1 MNDWDKDNLHFLL
14 TVSSE
19 VFEDWLAQADEDDI
33 EYAMELIQ
41 QAKSEL
47 ILQKMEILDDVEDTT
62 DAKSILQ
69 KIRDRKLDR

>member
-33 EYAMELIQ
+33 EYAIELLQ

-47 ILQKMEILDDVEDTT
+47 LLQKMEILDDVDDTT

-69 KIRDRKLDR
+69 KIRDRRA

>member
-14 TVSSE
+14 TVDPE
-19 VFEDWLAQADEDDI
+19 VFEDWLAQADEDDV
-33 EYAMELIQ
+33 EYAIELLQ

-47 ILQKMEILDDVEDTT
+47 ILQKMEILDDVDDTT

-69 KIRDRKLDR
+69 KIRDRRA

>member
-1 MNDWDKDNLHFLL
+1 MNEWDKDNLHFLL
-14 TVSSE
+14 TVDPE

-33 EYAMELIQ
+33 EYAIELLQ

-47 ILQKMEILDDVEDTT
+47 LLQKMEILDDVEDTT

-69 KIRDRKLDR
+69 KIKDRKLDR

>member
-14 TVSSE
+14 TVDPE
-19 VFEDWLAQADEDDI
+19 VFEDWLAQADEDDV
-33 EYAMELIQ
+33 EYAIELLQ

>member
-14 TVSSE
+14 TVDPE
-19 VFEDWLAQADEDDI
+19 VFEDWLAQADEDDV
-33 EYAMELIQ
+33 EYAIELLQ

-47 ILQKMEILDDVEDTT
+47 LLQKMEILDDVEDTT

>member
-19 VFEDWLAQADEDDI
+19 VFEDWLAQADEDDV
-33 EYAMELIQ
+33 EYAIELLQ

-47 ILQKMEILDDVEDTT
+47 ILQKMEILDDVDDTT

-69 KIRDRKLDR
+69 KIRDRRA

>member
-33 EYAMELIQ
+33 EYAIELLQ

-47 ILQKMEILDDVEDTT
+47 LLQKMEILDDVEDTT

>member
-1 MNDWDKDNLHFLL
+1 MNDWDKDNLNFLL

-33 EYAMELIQ
+33 EYAMELLRE
-41 QAKSEL
+41 AKSEL
-47 ILQKMEILDDVEDTT
+47 IVEKMEILDDVEDTT

-69 KIRDRKLDR
+69 KIRDRRA

>member
-14 TVSSE
+14 TVDPE
-19 VFEDWLAQADEDDI
+19 VFEDWLAQADEDDV
-33 EYAMELIQ
+33 EYAIELLQ

-47 ILQKMEILDDVEDTT
+47 LLQKMEILDDVDDTT

-69 KIRDRKLDR
+69 KIRDRRA

>member
-14 TVSSE
+14 TVDPE
-19 VFEDWLAQADEDDI
+19 VFEDWLAQADEDDV
-33 EYAMELIQ
+33 EYAIELLQ

-47 ILQKMEILDDVEDTT
+47 LLQKMEILDDVEDTT

-69 KIRDRKLDR
+69 KIKDRKLDR

>member
-14 TVSSE
+14 SVDPE
-19 VFEDWLAQADEDDI
+19 VFEDWLEQADEDDV
-33 EYAMELIQ
+33 EYAIELLQ